1 MCDSGNRIQ
10 PALSIEA
17 MKTIARRRS
26 RTIAAKSQINITPL
40 IDVLL
45 VLIVI
50 FMVIAP
56 STPKGLD
63 TRVPQ
68 PAPAQAPQEPRMP
81 DRNLILSLD
90 QNGVIRLNQEMLDLL
105 SLAPRL
111 QEIFSTRADRT
122 IFVQADD
129 EVLFNDVAQII
140 DTARGA
146 GASPVGLMSSRLA
159 AIR

>member
-1 MCDSGNRIQ
+1 
-10 PALSIEA
+10 
-17 MKTIARRRS
+17 MKILNRRRS
-26 RTIAAKSQINITPL
+26 WTIPAKSQINVTPL

-68 PAPAQAPQEPRMP
+68 PAPADSQRNPRVP
-81 DRNLILSLD
+81 DTNLILSLD
-90 QNGVIRLNQEMLDLL
+90 QNGVIRLNQETLDLA

-111 QEIFSTRADRT
+111 EEVLRTRADRT

-146 GASPVGLMSSRLA
+146 GAGLVGLMPSRIG
-159 AIR
+159 AIH

>member
-1 MCDSGNRIQ
+1 
-10 PALSIEA
+10 
-17 MKTIARRRS
+17 MKIPTRRRS
-26 RTIAAKSQINITPL
+26 WTIAAKSQINITPL

-68 PAPAQAPQEPRMP
+68 PAPVDEKDSRAP

-90 QNGVIRLNQEMLDLL
+90 QNGVVRLNQETLDLV
-105 SLAPRL
+105 SLVPRL

-146 GASPVGLMSSRLA
+146 GAGPVGLMPSRLS
-159 AIR
+159 AIH